1 MDPHELGIDES
12 EQKTCGVCGLIA
24 RNKDELEEHIKHA
37 HKQGNSSNPNNVISP
52 EQKIDPFIK
61 HNNG

>member
-1 MDPHELGIDES
+1 MNPRELGTDES
-12 EQKTCGVCGLIA
+12 EQTTCRVCGLIA

-37 HKQGNSSNPNNVISP
+37 HKQENSNNSKDVISP

-61 HNNG
+61 T